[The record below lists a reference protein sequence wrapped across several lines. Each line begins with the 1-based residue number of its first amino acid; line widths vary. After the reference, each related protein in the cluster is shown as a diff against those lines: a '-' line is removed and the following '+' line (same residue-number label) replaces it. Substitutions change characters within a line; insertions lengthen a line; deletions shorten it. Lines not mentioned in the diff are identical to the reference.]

1 MSLVPLKNR
10 RLYYDL
16 VGHAGAPVV
25 CMTHSLS
32 SDGGMWAEQVPVLLA
47 AGYRVLRLDMRG
59 HGGSDPV
66 PGPYTMSELAG
77 DVASVLDYLGIA
89 RVHYI
94 GLSIGGMIGQAFA
107 IEHPG
112 RVISAMWCDTMA
124 VYPESALGTWEERK
138 KPVRQHNSVEPL
150 ADASISRWLTPAFAA
165 NNPARYKQ
173 LRDTIAAT
181 TPAGF
186 LGCVEAISRIDFI
199 SGLPSVKMPVLVL
212 CGSDD
217 EGTPVAANKR
227 IAALVANGRYAEIAK
242 ALHFPNVEHPG
253 VFNGIMLG
261 WLDQQRALA

>member
-10 RLYYDL
+10 RLYYDMI
-16 VGHAGAPVV
+16 GPATAPVV

-47 AGYRVLRLDMRG
+47 AGWRVLRLDMRG

-66 PGPYTMSELAG
+66 PGAYTMSELSG
-77 DVASVLDYLGIA
+77 DIIAVLDHLGIA

-107 IEHPG
+107 IEHPT
-112 RVISAMWCDTMA
+112 RAISAMWCDTMA
-124 VYPESALGTWEERK
+124 VCPESAQPTWEERK
-138 KPVRQHNSVEPL
+138 QPVRQHNSVAPL
-150 ADASISRWLTPAFAA
+150 ADASIARWLTPAFAA
-165 NNPARYKQ
+165 QNPARYKQ

-181 TPAGF
+181 TPEGF
-186 LGCVEAISRIDFI
+186 LGCVDAISRIDFVAD
-199 SGLPSVKMPVLVL
+199 LPKVTIPVMVL

-217 EGTPVAANKR
+217 EGTPPAANKR
-227 IAALVANGRYAEIAK
+227 IAALVANGRYAEIAR

-261 WLDQQRALA
+261 WLDAQRGL

>member
-16 VGHAGAPVV
+16 IGPAAAPVV

-66 PGPYTMSELAG
+66 AGPYTMSELAG
-77 DVASVLDYLGIA
+77 DVVAVLDHLGIPA
-89 RVHYI
+89 VHYI

-107 IEHPG
+107 IEHAS
-112 RVISAMWCDTMA
+112 RALSAMWCDTMPA
-124 VYPESALGTWEERK
+124 YPASALATWEERK
-138 KPVRQHNSVEPL
+138 RPVRQHNSVAPL
-150 ADASISRWLTPAFAA
+150 ADGAISRWLTAA
-165 NNPARYKQ
+165 YAAKNPARYKQ

-181 TPAGF
+181 TPAGY
-186 LGCVEAISRIDFI
+186 LGCVDAISQLDFVAQ
-199 SGLPSVKMPVLVL
+199 LPGVKIPVLVL

-217 EGTPVAANKR
+217 EGTPPAENRR

-261 WLDQQRALA
+261 WLDEQRRK